1 MSEDVAPKLRG
12 IERAD
17 SVAFDFHKW
26 LHVNYDAGFVM
37 VRDEALHRQA
47 FSTRPDYLKATE
59 RGLAAGNPWPVE
71 YGPELSRGFRALK
84 IWAHI
89 AEFGPERLG
98 AAISDNCQL
107 VRALAGLVDAAPPFE
122 RLAPVETSICCF
134 RYVADGLS
142 DVDLD
147 ALNEEIVI
155 RLQETGVA
163 TPSTTRVNGKL
174 AIRVNITN
182 HRTRESDLHLLLD
195 AIKALV
201 PEALEMLG
209 KA

>member
-1 MSEDVAPKLRG
+1 M
-12 IERAD
+12 
-17 SVAFDFHKW
+17 
-26 LHVNYDAGFVM
+26 
-37 VRDEALHRQA
+37 
-47 FSTRPDYLKATE
+47 
-59 RGLAAGNPWPVE
+59 
-71 YGPELSRGFRALK
+71 K

-98 AAISDNCQL
+98 ATISDNCQL
-107 VRALAGLVDAAPPFE
+107 VRKLAALVDAAASLE

-134 RYVADGLS
+134 RYVADRLS
-142 DVDLD
+142 DADLD

-155 RLQETGVA
+155 RLHETGVA
-163 TPSTTRVNGKL
+163 APSTTRVKGKL

-195 AIKALV
+195 AIRELAT
-201 PEALEMLG
+201 EALEKLG